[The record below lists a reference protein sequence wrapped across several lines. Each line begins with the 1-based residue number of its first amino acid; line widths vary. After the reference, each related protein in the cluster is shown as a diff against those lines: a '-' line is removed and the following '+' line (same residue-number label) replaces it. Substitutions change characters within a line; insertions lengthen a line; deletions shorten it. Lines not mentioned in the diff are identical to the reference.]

1 MSAVSPADATL
12 AWEVELDRLELD
24 ILRVER
30 LVTAFEPLAA
40 SDWVTPSLT
49 APLPPHL
56 LERVQDIHER
66 QGKALQQ
73 ILRALHT
80 AQKQRR
86 YVDRVTGDEQHV
98 PRYVDLT
105 A

>member
-1 MSAVSPADATL
+1 MNSPRDEGSL

-30 LVTAFEPLAA
+30 LITAFEPLAS
-40 SDWVTPSLT
+40 SDWVAPAL
-49 APLPPHL
+49 AIPLPEHL
-56 LERVQDIHER
+56 RERARDIHER
-66 QGKALQQ
+66 QGRALQQ
-73 ILRALHT
+73 ILLAMHT

-86 YVDRVTGDEQHV
+86 YVDRVTSDEQHV

>member
-1 MSAVSPADATL
+1 MSAVRHDDSL

-30 LVTAFEPLAA
+30 LVTAFEPLAS
-40 SDWVTPSLT
+40 SDWVAPALAT
-49 APLPPHL
+49 PLPAHL
-56 LERVQDIHER
+56 RERARDIHER

-73 ILRALHT
+73 LLLAMHT

-86 YVDRVTGDEQHV
+86 YVDRVTHDEQHV
-98 PRYVDLT
+98 PRYVDLS